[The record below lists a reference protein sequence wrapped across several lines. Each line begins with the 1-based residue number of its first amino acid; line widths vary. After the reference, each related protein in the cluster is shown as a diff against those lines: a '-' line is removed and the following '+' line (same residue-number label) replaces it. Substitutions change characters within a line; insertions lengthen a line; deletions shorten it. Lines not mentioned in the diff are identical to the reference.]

1 MKRWIVWALI
11 ALGAMLP
18 PAAQAQTDR
27 PCSSFAPPGQDAT
40 YYLGLG
46 HVYSLQGDTTNAILV
61 YNCAVA
67 QQPDY
72 APLYINRGLANA
84 AQANDTAALA
94 DYNRALELDPN
105 STAALLNRGVLYSR
119 QANYAL
125 AIADFT
131 ALTTAAPDFAPAYLN
146 RGLVH
151 AAEQNYDE
159 AIADIEQAL
168 ELDAN
173 SAEAHR
179 ALGTIY
185 AAKAIGQIQQY
196 AALSGIAAQ
205 YAVPDA
211 FGPSLQAF
219 VDSGDPS
226 VWSNLQT
233 TAQGD

>member
-1 MKRWIVWALI
+1 MKRLITWATLML
-11 ALGAMLP
+11 AMMLP
-18 PAAQAQTDR
+18 LTAQAQTER
-27 PCSSFAPPGQDAT
+27 PCASFAPPGQDAT

-46 HVYSLQGDTTNAILV
+46 HAYSLQGDYSNAILV

-105 STAALLNRGVLYSR
+105 STAAYLNRGVLYSR
-119 QANYAL
+119 EANYAL

-131 ALTTAAPDFAPAYLN
+131 TLTTLAADYAPAYLN

-151 AAEQNYDE
+151 AAEKNYDD
-159 AIADIEQAL
+159 AMSDIEKAL
-168 ELDAN
+168 ELDPN
-173 SAEAHR
+173 YAEAHR

-185 AAKAIGQIQQY
+185 AAKAIEQVQQY
-196 AALSGIAAQ
+196 AELSGIAAQ
-205 YAVPDA
+205 YAVPDT

-219 VDSGDPS
+219 IDSGDPS
-226 VWSNLQT
+226 VWSSLQA